1 MHQSLFHG
9 DTQVLLFSS
18 SSRICS
24 CVGWT
29 DSSEEAVVLS
39 RQKCLCSIFVFL
51 FFFPLKLLASRPHLL
66 SPSVHSG
73 HFFLTKQRVCKKL
86 KIGARIERDVSF
98 MYLSAQCPPWSRGS
112 FRRSCASQ
120 TPRPTPTHMCSLL
133 WFFPPPTAGTVH
145 QRWTALPGS
154 SGKHGGRHSL
164 RRGRSDQQRPSAPQ
178 LRQGDQR
185 EADDLAFFSGEDN
198 SSVQTVDD
206 PSTAGEPIGIACL
219 SLLRRTSPSSTRPLA
234 DVWRWCRPAFILATC

>member
-133 WFFPPPTAGTVH
+133 WFFSPPHSWDGTPKMDSSSWVLWEA
-145 QRWTALPGS
+145 RGKTLAASWTIRSATSLS
-154 SGKHGGRHSL
+154 S
-164 RRGRSDQQRPSAPQ
+164 
-178 LRQGDQR
+178 
-185 EADDLAFFSGEDN
+185 
-198 SSVQTVDD
+198 
-206 PSTAGEPIGIACL
+206 STATG
-219 SLLRRTSPSSTRPLA
+219 
-234 DVWRWCRPAFILATC
+234 